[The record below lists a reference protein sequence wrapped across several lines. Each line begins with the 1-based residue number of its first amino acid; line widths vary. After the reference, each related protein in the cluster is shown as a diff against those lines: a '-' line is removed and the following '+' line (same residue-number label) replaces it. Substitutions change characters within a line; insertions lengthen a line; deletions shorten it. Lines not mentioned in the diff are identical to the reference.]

1 MGQELGMPG
10 SRFFLPGGRPP
21 RFCAFFSLR
30 SCSFTRFWTL
40 YFCFSVWRWD
50 LAFFLTMVAGGFYDE
65 A

>member
-21 RFCAFFSLR
+21 RFWAFFSFR

-40 YFCFSVWRWD
+40 YFCFKVWRWD
-50 LAFFLTMVAGGFYDE
+50 LAFF
-65 A
+65 